1 MIFMRYPSRAQ
12 LLYKVCTSSAHIPVF
27 EKAIIHLKSKYPPTE
42 MVHWLGFF
50 FLATTLKTGH
60 FAFFVTGIP
69 SQIDFGNRSLH
80 RFQRTIQTLIIS
92 ASPFYI
98 TEINRVTK

>member
-27 EKAIIHLKSKYPPTE
+27 EKAIIHPKSKYPPTE

-50 FLATTLKTGH
+50 FLAATLKTGH
-60 FAFFVTGIP
+60 FAFFLTRIP
-69 SQIDFGNRSLH
+69 SQIDFRNRSLH
-80 RFQRTIQTLIIS
+80 RFSELHGLLLSAHRLFTSQRLI
-92 ASPFYI
+92 
-98 TEINRVTK
+98 E